1 MENTQ
6 QEGRLPFRKKL
17 GYSVSETANNFHAHI
32 DMFFL
37 LYFLTDIFGMAGG
50 AVATL
55 LLVVRL
61 FDAVNDPI
69 MGYISDHTRTRWGSF
84 RPYLL
89 FMPLPF
95 AIVKVM
101 QYFTPGF
108 SDGGK
113 TIYIYIVYIVY
124 SIIMTSIFVP
134 YTAMLPSLTKNFKER
149 SGIASMKTVV
159 GMLGTLL
166 VAVLFRPIA
175 NLFPDEKTGFPIAV
189 LIFVTIATIF
199 YWITFVSTKGKK
211 SEVTKEKYSIKS
223 IYKVLLGNKQLLI
236 LCISNVFS
244 MMINV
249 IMAQTLVYYFK
260 YNVGNEALYPIV
272 MMVVMLSL
280 AGGSAVVPLV
290 AAKLGKR
297 NTFML
302 GNLISILGGILIFLI
317 PSTNVMLFMIFCGV
331 LALGVAPTFV
341 LVYSM
346 AADCVEYGQWKH
358 NIRAEGLTFSLL
370 GFSTKLSSALGGA
383 IGGLILAIT
392 GYVPNVLQTQTALFG
407 IKSQLSLVPVVLAII
422 SIILIRF
429 YKIDDK
435 LYNNIITDLE
445 QKDAAK

>member
-6 QEGRLPFRKKL
+6 SDGRLPVRIKM
-17 GYSVSETANNFHAHI
+17 GYAVSETANNFHAHI

-61 FDAVNDPI
+61 FDAVNDPV
-69 MGYISDHTRTRWGSF
+69 MGFLSDHTRSRWGSF

-89 FMPLPF
+89 FMALPF
-95 AIVKVM
+95 AIVKVF

-108 SDGGK
+108 SMEGK
-113 TIYIYIVYIVY
+113 TIYMYVVYIVY
-124 SIIMTSIFVP
+124 SMIMTSIFVP
-134 YTAMLPSLTKNFKER
+134 YTAMLPSLTKNYRER
-149 SGIASMKTVV
+149 SSIASVKTVV

-166 VAVLFRPIA
+166 VAVLFKPIA
-175 NLFPDEKTGFPIAV
+175 GLFPDEKTGFPMAV
-189 LIFVTIATIF
+189 IVFVAIATIF
-199 YWITFVSTKGKK
+199 YWITFASTRGRTNLVQR
-211 SEVTKEKYSIKS
+211 ERYSIKK

-260 YNVGNEALYPIV
+260 YNVGDETLYPVV

-280 AGGSAVVPLV
+280 AAGSAVVPLV
-290 AAKLGKR
+290 AGKLGKR

-302 GNLISILGGILIFLI
+302 GNIVSIIGGILIFLT
-317 PSTNVMLFMIFCGV
+317 PGTNVILFMIFCGI

-383 IGGLILAIT
+383 IGGIILAIT
-392 GYVPNVLQTQTALFG
+392 GYIPNVLQTPTALLG
-407 IKSQLSLVPVVLAII
+407 IKSQLSLVPVVLAVI
-422 SIILIRF
+422 SIIIIRF
-429 YKIDDK
+429 YKIDGK
-435 LYNNIITDLE
+435 LYKDIIKELDERSITE
-445 QKDAAK
+445 